1 MMALQIY
8 DAGIKTNTKYLTPEL
23 AYFLGG
29 IYAADESVPTE
40 DKLYWAAPVRH
51 NSKYATSTQITE
63 HFDFVSEI
71 SGKVGGYIQMKE
83 SIIGTA
89 LDSGKN
95 KTLLGFST
103 FFESTGLTDLCAEI
117 PNLKTVLFNSDQ
129 DVKTAFIEVARFPS
143 WFVEC
148 WRTASVTMLSET
160 GSLFIAAN
168 SSADADAL
176 FIERGVSIYLFEQDR
191 RSVSLPPNS
200 FCQNSTRSFAV
211 SIGSSIESCSAGVS
225 SNDPSFSGVSQNTN
239 LNSPDMVFAAS
250 QILSAREVFL

>member
-1 MMALQIY
+1 MRMMALQIY

-129 DVKTAFIEVARFPS
+129 DVKTAFILGVIDGRGTPDINKKDGGI
-143 WFVEC
+143 
-148 WRTASVTMLSET
+148 RYI
-160 GSLFIAAN
+160 SLDCPNNEIGDF
-168 SSADADAL
+168 
-176 FIERGVSIYLFEQDR
+176 LFE
-191 RSVSLPPNS
+191 V
-200 FCQNSTRSFAV
+200 FQNSRLECNYNTARDRKEGGKPRKPQLRIRNIEYYMRNFGYISPCKYGKIKAQYQMV
-211 SIGSSIESCSAGVS
+211 YGSATEIDGSSLL
-225 SNDPSFSGVSQNTN
+225 SG
-239 LNSPDMVFAAS
+239 LKY
-250 QILSAREVFL
+250 LSR

>member
-1 MMALQIY
+1 MRMMALQIY

-117 PNLKTVLFNSDQ
+117 TNLKTVLFNSDQ
-129 DVKTAFIEVARFPS
+129 DVKTAFILGVIDGRGTPDINKKDGGI
-143 WFVEC
+143 
-148 WRTASVTMLSET
+148 RYI
-160 GSLFIAAN
+160 SLDCPNNEIGDF
-168 SSADADAL
+168 
-176 FIERGVSIYLFEQDR
+176 LFE
-191 RSVSLPPNS
+191 V
-200 FCQNSTRSFAV
+200 FQNSRLECNYNTARDRKEGGKPRKPQLRIRNIEYYMRNFGYISPCKYGKIKAQYQMV
-211 SIGSSIESCSAGVS
+211 YGSATEIDGSSLL
-225 SNDPSFSGVSQNTN
+225 SG
-239 LNSPDMVFAAS
+239 LKY
-250 QILSAREVFL
+250 LSR

>member
-1 MMALQIY
+1 MALQIY

-129 DVKTAFIEVARFPS
+129 DVKTAFILGVIDGRGTPDINKKDGGI
-143 WFVEC
+143 
-148 WRTASVTMLSET
+148 RYI
-160 GSLFIAAN
+160 SLDCPNNEIGDF
-168 SSADADAL
+168 
-176 FIERGVSIYLFEQDR
+176 LFE
-191 RSVSLPPNS
+191 V
-200 FCQNSTRSFAV
+200 FQNSRLECNYNTARDRKEGGKPRKPQLRIRNIEYYMRNFGYISPCKYGKIKAQYQMV
-211 SIGSSIESCSAGVS
+211 YGSATEIDGSSLL
-225 SNDPSFSGVSQNTN
+225 SG
-239 LNSPDMVFAAS
+239 LKY
-250 QILSAREVFL
+250 LSR